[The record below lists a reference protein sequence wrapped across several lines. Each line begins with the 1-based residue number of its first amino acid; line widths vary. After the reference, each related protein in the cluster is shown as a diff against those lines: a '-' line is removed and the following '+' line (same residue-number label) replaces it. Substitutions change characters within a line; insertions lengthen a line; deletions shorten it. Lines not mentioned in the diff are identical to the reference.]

1 MIASDECR
9 RVFEQDALE
18 YCLSEEEKLQVKSF
32 GCCDNCSPDQEL
44 WPDSHEDTQNYS
56 VGTKKMVDVLSAYFN
71 HENKLVPQL
80 ESCLTITLAK
90 QIRRFWKCPDF
101 KFMLKTYLNQHY
113 LNNISDIVE
122 EFRLSG
128 NVTGEAES
136 EDDDDD
142 FDDDFDDSIS
152 SSDESSESEVNDE
165 NSSDSD

>member
-44 WPDSHEDTQNYS
+44 WPDTHEDTQNYS

-71 HENKLVPQL
+71 HENKLVPQP

-101 KFMLKTYLNQHY
+101 VEMLREQLKTHY
-113 LNNISDIVE
+113 LKNINVIVN
-122 EFRLSG
+122 EFIASKNDEG
-128 NVTGEAES
+128 
-136 EDDDDD
+136 DDDSDDESDCFSEESSESD
-142 FDDDFDDSIS
+142 FDD
-152 SSDESSESEVNDE
+152 DESSESELVDD
-165 NSSDSD
+165 DSDLD